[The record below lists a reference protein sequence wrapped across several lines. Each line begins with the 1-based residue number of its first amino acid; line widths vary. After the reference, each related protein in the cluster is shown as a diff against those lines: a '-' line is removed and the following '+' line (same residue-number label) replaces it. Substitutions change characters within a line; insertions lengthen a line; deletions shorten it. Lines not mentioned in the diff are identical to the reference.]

1 MFKAATKGDFREFL
15 DTTEDQHSE
24 NSEEDSDLSEVEW
37 DDIGADMSDS
47 ILEEPSLKVK
57 PVSSV
62 DGDVTSWM
70 FPAEFCQSSIDGRNG
85 SNACSVI
92 SLAVAH
98 TFLTIDIPLP
108 LGNHLPLHWTKLL
121 YLCMRLGNA
130 LYDNARQSLPHRYL
144 NAAEGA
150 QLFCSYA
157 PVKVGQPHPIRV
169 KDQHPSS
176 TIEEQLRTLVGQ
188 KKRCAA
194 LFIYDDKT
202 VAFLV
207 RQNGTIIVI
216 DSHSHPPYGAAI
228 IVANSLT
235 GLFVSCFQKVAA
247 LNDSTFG
254 NFTIVEI

>member
-1 MFKAATKGDFREFL
+1 MFKAATKGDYREFL
-15 DTTEDQHSE
+15 DTKEQNSE

-47 ILEEPSLKVK
+47 ILEEPSLKVE

-150 QLFCSYA
+150 QLFCSYS
-157 PVKVGQPHPIRV
+157 PVKVGRPYPVRV
-169 KDQHPSS
+169 QDQHPLS

-207 RQNGTIIVI
+207 SQNGTIIAI

-228 IVANSLT
+228 IAAHSLT
-235 GLFVSCFQKVAA
+235 ALFVSSFQKIAA

-254 NFTIVEI
+254 NFTVVEI

>member
-1 MFKAATKGDFREFL
+1 MFKAATKGVYTEFV
-15 DTTEDQHSE
+15 ESSDQQSE
-24 NSEEDSDLSEVEW
+24 NNEEESDLSEVEW
-37 DDIGADMSDS
+37 DDLGVDLSDS
-47 ILEEPSLKVK
+47 ILKEPSLKVE
-57 PVSSV
+57 PVYFV
-62 DGDVTSWM
+62 DGDVRSWM

-98 TFLTIDIPLP
+98 TFLTVDIPLP
-108 LGNHLPLHWTKLL
+108 LENHLPSDWTKLL

-150 QLFCSYA
+150 QLFSNYA
-157 PVKVGQPHPIRV
+157 TVNVGQPYPVRV
-169 KDQHPSS
+169 EDQHILS
-176 TIEEQLRTLVGQ
+176 TIEEQLRVLTRH

-207 RQNGTIIVI
+207 GKHGNVAVI

-228 IVANSLT
+228 ISCKNLSP
-235 GLFVSCFQKVAA
+235 LFVSCFQNVAV
-247 LNDSTFG
+247 LNASTFG
-254 NFTIVEI
+254 NFNLVEI

>member
-1 MFKAATKGDFREFL
+1 MFKAATKGDYSTFM
-15 DTTEDQHSE
+15 DTNDQHSE

-37 DDIGADMSDS
+37 DDIAANMSDS
-47 ILEEPSLKVK
+47 ILEEPSLNVD
-57 PVSSV
+57 PVSCV

-92 SLAVAH
+92 CLAVAH
-98 TFLTIDIPLP
+98 TFLTVDMPLP
-108 LGNHLPLHWTKLL
+108 FGNHLPLHWTKLL

-130 LYDNARQSLPHRYL
+130 LCDNARQSLPHRYL

-157 PVKVGQPHPIRV
+157 PVKVGQPYPVRV
-169 KDQHPSS
+169 QDQHPLS
-176 TIEEQLRTLVGQ
+176 TIEEQLRVLVGQ
-188 KKRCAA
+188 KQRCAA

-207 RQNGTIIVI
+207 GQHGTILAI

-228 IVANSLT
+228 VVADNLS
-235 GLFVSCFQKVAA
+235 GLFVSSFQKIAV

-254 NFTIVEI
+254 NFTVVEI